1 MRIVVEPNHQLAK
14 QHPASSQDIMQANMP
29 NMFEDVLALTNVF
42 DRVKSGKLLFR
53 TLVRFTICSIDG
65 EEKRRSRRVAARE
78 AGKMVLLVNKPGEQ
92 SVPGPAADFPM
103 FDEMKTRSNP
113 ETPTSMSETPHEY
126 RGSSLARNTVIGV
139 EHELQLA
146 STLTNSDIERLILLE
161 KLTEARLRRQ
171 IAERDLA

>member
-1 MRIVVEPNHQLAK
+1 MGGISNLASKHGLTLDRVAEAELKKIMRMVVEPNYQLAK

-53 TLVRFTICSIDG
+53 TLVRFTVSSMDG

-78 AGKMVLLVNKPGEQ
+78 AEKIVLLVNKPDEQ

-103 FDEMKTRSNP
+103 SDEMKVISSRLGFNP
-113 ETPTSMSETPHEY
+113 
-126 RGSSLARNTVIGV
+126 
-139 EHELQLA
+139 
-146 STLTNSDIERLILLE
+146 
-161 KLTEARLRRQ
+161 
-171 IAERDLA
+171 